1 MQLEGRRILS
11 SIGDNIRKR
20 RRELHLSLEEI
31 AASVGISR
39 QTMSQYETRII
50 SNIPLDRIEAIAKAL
65 RTSPAYLMGWENTS
79 SFDNPDATVAEQPEV
94 DKQLLKTLFAQGGS
108 SQDDIENL
116 VNNFLSLS
124 EKDRE
129 AFVVAS
135 ARILLSVY
143 LGIATVV
150 DKNGNS
156 ITPGTGRK
164 LTISDLWGDEVD
176 NTETPPDGG

>member
-1 MQLEGRRILS
+1 M

-39 QTMSQYETRII
+39 QTMSRYETGII

-65 RTSPAYLMGWENTS
+65 RTSPAYLMGWENAS
-79 SFDNPDATVAEQPEV
+79 SFDNPDAMDATVAEQLEV

-150 DKNGNS
+150 DKNGNP
-156 ITPGTGRK
+156 IIPGTGRK
-164 LTISDLWGDEVD
+164 LTISDLRRDEVD
-176 NTETPPDGG
+176 NTETPPDGE